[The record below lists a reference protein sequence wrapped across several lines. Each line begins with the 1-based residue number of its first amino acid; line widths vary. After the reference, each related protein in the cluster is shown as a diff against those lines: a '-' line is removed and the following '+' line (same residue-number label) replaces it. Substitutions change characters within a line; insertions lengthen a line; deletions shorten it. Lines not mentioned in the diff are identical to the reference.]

1 MQKSLVLF
9 HNFRFHYLY
18 LFAAA
23 TLLFALHAGGLKS
36 SGLILV
42 ELIEQYD
49 GVYSQATLLWVLTIK
64 YTVFGLIGEL
74 NNTVQCNSMQFN
86 GMQWDAMRY
95 NAMQCDAMRCNAMQ
109 CNEMQ

>member
-74 NNTVQCNSMQFN
+74 KSAMQFDAIK
-86 GMQWDAMRY
+86 WDAIGC
-95 NAMQCDAMRCNAMQ
+95 NAIQCDAMRCNAMQ
-109 CNEMQ
+109 CNAMQ

>member
-1 MQKSLVLF
+1 MSFSLLYKAFEKLALIIKLSPIVTLVLF
-9 HNFRFHYLY
+9 HIFRFHCLY

-74 NNTVQCNSMQFN
+74 NNTVQCNSMLFN
-86 GMQWDAMRY
+86 GM
-95 NAMQCDAMRCNAMQ
+95 
-109 CNEMQ
+109 